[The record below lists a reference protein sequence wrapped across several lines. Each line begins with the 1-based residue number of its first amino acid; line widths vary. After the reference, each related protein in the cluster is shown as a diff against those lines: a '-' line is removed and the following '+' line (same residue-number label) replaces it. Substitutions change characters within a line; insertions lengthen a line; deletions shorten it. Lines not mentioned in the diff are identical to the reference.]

1 MSQDVKSISRTPPTM
16 CSSDITR
23 LTESEAS
30 MNSLEKCSKR
40 EKLLKLHGELT
51 KKAHEL
57 MVVKNHD
64 YAASDDP
71 FRNFRTFGELGILVR
86 MSDKV
91 ARLHSFVENKT
102 LAVKD
107 ESVLDS
113 CLDLINYSVLFIGYL
128 EDGNKTT

>member
-1 MSQDVKSISRTPPTM
+1 MSQDVKFISKMPPTM
-16 CSSDITR
+16 CSSDIR
-23 LTESEAS
+23 ESAESKAS
-30 MNSLEKCSKR
+30 MSSLERSSKR
-40 EKLLKLHGELT
+40 EKLLKLHQELT

-86 MSDKV
+86 LSDKI
-91 ARLHSFVENKT
+91 ARLHSFVENGT

-107 ESVLDS
+107 ESVLDT
-113 CLDLINYSVLFIGYL
+113 CLDIINYSVLFYGYR
-128 EDGNKTT
+128 EDKNGA